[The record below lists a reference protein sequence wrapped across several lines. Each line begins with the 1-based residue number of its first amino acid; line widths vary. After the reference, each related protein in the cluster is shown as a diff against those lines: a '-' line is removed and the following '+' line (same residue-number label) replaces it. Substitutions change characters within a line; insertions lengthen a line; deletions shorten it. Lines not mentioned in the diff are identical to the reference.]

1 MKETQLLHLLLLPN
15 AIRLLLGNNITEK
28 DLIAAYEK
36 LYRFVWFFEDF
47 YNPEYLSLN
56 VHNLLH
62 LVETVRRHG
71 PLWAYSCFHFEAF
84 NATILAFI
92 QGTNNCQFMAAMG
105 IQQLQE
111 LRRCENLLTQPEVI
125 FCIQSL
131 TERSQKSFMKVTEE
145 LSVGPQVQMTT
156 DYIFYKAVCL
166 RGQIIEASEEAKQS
180 QFDNTGIRLF
190 DGRFMRVNL
199 IYKKTYND

>member
-1 MKETQLLHLLLLPN
+1 MVHTIRPWKLFFFILHCIPLLSGIMKETQLLHLLLLPN

-92 QGTNNCQFMAAMG
+92 QVQ
-105 IQQLQE
+105 IIV
-111 LRRCENLLTQPEVI
+111 NLWRQWV
-125 FCIQSL
+125 FSNF
-131 TERSQKSFMKVTEE
+131 KSF
-145 LSVGPQVQMTT
+145 
-156 DYIFYKAVCL
+156 AVV
-166 RGQIIEASEEAKQS
+166 R
-180 QFDNTGIRLF
+180 
-190 DGRFMRVNL
+190 
-199 IYKKTYND
+199 IY